1 MIYKGEREVVQI
13 YKGDREVVEVY
24 KGDKLVFQAGNFVLA
39 DKHRLRTAT
48 GEIFNCKEE

>member
-1 MIYKGEREVVQI
+1 MIYKGEREVVQV

-39 DKHRLRTAT
+39 DKTR
-48 GEIFNCKEE
+48 